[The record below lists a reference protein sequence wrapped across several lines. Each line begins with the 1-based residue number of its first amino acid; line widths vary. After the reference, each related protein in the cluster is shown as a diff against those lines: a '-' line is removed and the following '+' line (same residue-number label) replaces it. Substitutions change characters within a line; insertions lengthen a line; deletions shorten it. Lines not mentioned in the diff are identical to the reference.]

1 MRMRRAVLSAVLC
14 VGLGVLPGV
23 AVAQDDHTED
33 PVALAALLIAD
44 GNVDRARAVLGDV
57 DPTAKGVDVVRYWT
71 LQGLLHLD
79 AGHPADAANAL
90 EKARLAAGDLPD
102 PLLLLTL
109 ARARV
114 LAGDPTGALEALDAG
129 GPDVAALAS
138 AWTLRAR
145 AHRDRGDL
153 VGALSAMD
161 EGLARFP
168 EQKALR
174 RQQIMLLIEQGLTRE
189 AGVLANS
196 LLERPDTTEEDV
208 LVIAE
213 ALRLAG
219 VHDRATELLEAAL
232 LSDPTSL
239 EVRVRLAVV
248 HLDADRP
255 FAAARLFET
264 AIAMDPEY
272 AANAATL
279 YLAAGRPGLAL
290 QANAQV
296 QDAEAKVTQRFTI
309 LAQTGA
315 WEQAAALAP
324 RLARLGALDDE
335 SLRYGLA
342 YAHFETGDYP
352 AAEALLL
359 GIEDARLFR
368 QSTALRQAIQKCR
381 SAPEQCG

>member
-1 MRMRRAVLSAVLC
+1 MRWTHRLAVLMC
-14 VGLGVLPGV
+14 GLALQLATV
-23 AVAQDDHTED
+23 AQAQDDPTED

-44 GNVDRARAVLGDV
+44 GNADRARTVLAGV
-57 DPTAKGVDVVRYWT
+57 DPSVKGVDVVRYWT
-71 LQGLLHLD
+71 LTGLLALD
-79 AGHPADAANAL
+79 EGQPTAAATAL
-90 EKARLAAGDLPD
+90 TTARAAAGEAPD

-114 LAGDPTGALEALDAG
+114 LAGDPAGALAALNEG
-129 GPDVAALAS
+129 GADLDALAS
-138 AWTLRAR
+138 TWTLRAR

-153 VGALSAMD
+153 AGAWAAI
-161 EGLARFP
+161 EQGLERFP
-168 EQKALR
+168 QQKALR

-189 AGVLANS
+189 AGALANT
-196 LLERPDTTEEDV
+196 LLERKDTTEEDI

-219 VHDRATELLEAAL
+219 IHDQAAELLEATL
-232 LSDPTSL
+232 LANPASL

-248 HLDADRP
+248 HLGADRP

-264 AIAMDPEY
+264 AAALDPEY

-296 QDAEAKVTQRFTI
+296 QDTSAKVTQRFTI
-309 LAQTGA
+309 LAQTQA

-324 RLARLGALDDE
+324 RLARMGVLDDE

-342 YAHFETGDYP
+342 YAHFETGHYED
-352 AAEALLL
+352 AEALLL

-368 QSTALRQAIQKCR
+368 QATALRQAIQKCR
-381 SAPEQCG
+381 EQPEQCG